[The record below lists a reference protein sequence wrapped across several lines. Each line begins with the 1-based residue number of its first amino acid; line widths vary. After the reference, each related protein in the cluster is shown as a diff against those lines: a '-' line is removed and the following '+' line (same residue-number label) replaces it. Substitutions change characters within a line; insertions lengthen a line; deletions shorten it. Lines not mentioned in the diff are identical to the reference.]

1 MSFPAR
7 SLGRLVDA
15 LDRDGVIV
23 VPCPVGYVAA
33 TSSASGVD
41 RIFEL
46 KGRDRSRS
54 LSVGGCPLHEGRRYL
69 QELAGLGGLEL
80 SALGATMGLIGT
92 RRPGAPATP
101 EGVGT
106 EASLAL
112 FVGLGPILEALA
124 AVQRAAGRAL
134 YLTSANASGTGNA
147 VLASQLPPA
156 LRGDGNDTRCV
167 GGRIQLNEGGVEEHH
182 QNSHPIGPIAEKAR
196 DEPHPAGEH
205 HIDRNHPAAVIFLRE
220 FVPTDAGENGHQGAQ
235 GRDDGRRRPQGLSRL
250 LRQDKY
256 EKGNEP
262 GAEGE
267 EFPIV
272 DTVADGEAEGGPVS
286 KDRPEIEHGDVFLG
300 FLWRHR
306 L

>member
-69 QELAGLGGLEL
+69 QELAGLGDLEL

-134 YLTSANASGTGNA
+134 FLTSANASGTGNA

-156 LRGDGNDTRCV
+156 LRGDGVTALLDDS
-167 GGRIQLNEGGVEEHH
+167 RIPV
-182 QNSHPIGPIAEKAR
+182 
-196 DEPHPAGEH
+196 
-205 HIDRNHPAAVIFLRE
+205 
-220 FVPTDAGENGHQGAQ
+220 AQ
-235 GRDDGRRRPQGLSRL
+235 RSRRPAPASPMVRLGPRPTWVREGANQELVAWQLALAGL
-250 LRQDKY
+250 
-256 EKGNEP
+256 EP
-262 GAEGE
+262 RWPGDAEG
-267 EFPIV
+267 
-272 DTVADGEAEGGPVS
+272 DTEAADRRVLFTSEPSLRSGG
-286 KDRPEIEHGDVFLG
+286 DGAG
-300 FLWRHR
+300 
-306 L
+306 